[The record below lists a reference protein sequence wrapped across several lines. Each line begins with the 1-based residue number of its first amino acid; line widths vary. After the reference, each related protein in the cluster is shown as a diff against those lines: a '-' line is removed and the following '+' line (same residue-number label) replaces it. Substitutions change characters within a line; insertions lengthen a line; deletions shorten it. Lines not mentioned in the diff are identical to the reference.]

1 MSRALST
8 IVSGAWLLNR
18 LLARALEKDIDAG
31 ESEAIVLTI
40 EQHADLLLLDDKFA
54 RTVAVNMGV
63 TIMGTVGILIWAKQ
77 AGLIPSL
84 QDELQ
89 KLMQQANFRLGK
101 HVINHALSVV
111 GENEGM
117 K

>member
-1 MSRALST
+1 M
-8 IVSGAWLLNR
+8 
-18 LLARALEKDIDAG
+18 ARALEKDIDAG
-31 ESEAIVLTI
+31 ESEAIVLAI
-40 EQHADLLLLDDKFA
+40 EQPAELLLLDDKFA

-101 HVINHALSVV
+101 HVINRALSVV